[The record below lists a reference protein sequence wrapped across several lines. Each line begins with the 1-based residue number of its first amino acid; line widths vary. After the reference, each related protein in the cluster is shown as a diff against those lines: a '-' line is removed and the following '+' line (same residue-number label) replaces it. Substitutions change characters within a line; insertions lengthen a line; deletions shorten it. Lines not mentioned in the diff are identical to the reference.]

1 MKPSIL
7 IVDDEKSI
15 RDNLAKYL
23 SVDYTAYTA
32 ANGREAV
39 RELTENSD
47 IEVVL
52 SDMKMPGMD
61 GLELL
66 EKVRE
71 DNRDVVV
78 ILITGFSTIES
89 AVDAMRKGAYD
100 YLTKPIDL
108 NKLEITIKNAIENK
122 KLRSEN
128 ILLKQRIRE
137 KIDAATLVG
146 KSEGIKNILDLVD
159 RVSSTRA
166 TVLIQGESGTGKELV
181 ANIIHYNSLVADGPF
196 IKVNCSALA
205 EGVLE
210 SELFGHEKGAFTG
223 ALFMKKGRFELADRG
238 TLFLDEIGDIPPSI
252 QIKLLRFLQ
261 ESEFERVGGTRTLK
275 VDVRIVSATNKNLEQ
290 LVKEERFREDLFY
303 RLKVVTIDLPPLRE
317 RVEDVPLLVDY
328 HLKRFTEIHN
338 KPIKGISRE
347 AMKLIKSY
355 SWPGNIRE
363 LMNCIESAVV
373 MSIGGIIDMDSLPPF
388 MTAAQKDDVS
398 VKVVGNLFDIEKKA
412 ILEALDKH
420 RGNKAETARALGI
433 GLRTLYRK
441 LNQYGADSRAA
452 APEK

>member
-23 SVDYTAYTA
+23 SEDYTVYTA
-32 ANGREAV
+32 ANGRDAV
-39 RELTENSD
+39 RVLAENTH

-66 EKVRE
+66 DKVRE
-71 DNRDVVV
+71 DNKDAVV
-78 ILITGFSTIES
+78 ILVTGFSTIES
-89 AVDAMRKGAYD
+89 AVDAMRRGAYD

-128 ILLKQRIRE
+128 IILKHKIRE
-137 KIDAATLVG
+137 KIDSASLVG
-146 KSEGIKNILDLVD
+146 KSETIQEILGLID
-159 RVSSTRA
+159 RVSSTKA

-181 ANIIHYNSLVADGPF
+181 ANVIHYNSRVAEGPF
-196 IKVNCSALA
+196 IKVNCSAFA

-223 ALFMKKGRFELADRG
+223 AMYMKKGRFELADSG
-238 TLFLDEIGDIPPSI
+238 TLFLDEVGDLPLSI

-261 ESEFERVGGTRTLK
+261 ESEFERVGGTRTIK
-275 VDVRIVSATNKNLEQ
+275 VDVRIISATNKNLEQ
-290 LVKEERFREDLFY
+290 LVKVGRFRDDLFY
-303 RLKVVTIDLPPLRE
+303 RLKVVTIEVPPLRE
-317 RVEDVPLLVDY
+317 RKEDIPLLIDY
-328 HLKRFTEIHN
+328 HLKRFSEIHN
-338 KPIKGISRE
+338 KQVKEISRE
-347 AMKLIKSY
+347 AMKLLKSY
-355 SWPGNIRE
+355 NWHGNIRE

-373 MSIGGIIDMDSLPPF
+373 MNIGEIIDVDGLPPF
-388 MTAAQKDDVS
+388 MTIGQQNQALGPIS
-398 VKVVGNLFDIEKKA
+398 GNLFDIEKKA

-420 RGNKAETARALGI
+420 RGNKSETARVLGI

-441 LNQYGADSRAA
+441 LNLYGEL
-452 APEK
+452 P

>member
-23 SVDYTAYTA
+23 SMDYTAYTA
-32 ANGREAV
+32 ANGKDAV
-39 RELTENSD
+39 RLLAENSD
-47 IEVVL
+47 IEIVL

-66 EKVRE
+66 ERVRE
-71 DNRDVVV
+71 DNRELVV

-89 AVDAMRKGAYD
+89 AVDAMRGGAYD

-128 ILLKQRIRE
+128 TLLKQRIRE
-137 KIDAATLVG
+137 KIDATSLVG
-146 KSEGIKNILDLVD
+146 KSEGIKEILDLVN
-159 RVSSTRA
+159 RVSSTKA

-181 ANIIHYNSLVADGPF
+181 ANVLHYNSLVADGPF

-223 ALFMKKGRFELADRG
+223 AMYMKKGRFELADGG
-238 TLFLDEIGDIPPSI
+238 TLFLDEIGDLPPSI

-261 ESEFERVGGTRTLK
+261 ESEFERVGGTRTIK
-275 VDVRIVSATNKNLEQ
+275 VDVRIISATNKNLEQ
-290 LVKEERFREDLFY
+290 LVKEEKFRDDLFY
-303 RLKVVTIDLPPLRE
+303 RLKVVTIEVPPLRE
-317 RVEDVPLLVDY
+317 RREDIPLLIDY

-338 KPIKGISRE
+338 KQVKGITRE
-347 AMKLIKSY
+347 AMKLFKSY
-355 SWPGNIRE
+355 DWHGNIRE

-373 MSIGGIIDMDSLPPF
+373 MSIGEFIDVDSLPPF
-388 MTAAQKDDVS
+388 MTMEQKNQVPGMVS
-398 VKVVGNLFDIEKKA
+398 RNLFDIEKKA
-412 ILEALDKH
+412 ILEALEKH
-420 RGNKAETARALGI
+420 RGNKAETARSLGI

-441 LNQYGADSRAA
+441 LNQYGVDN
-452 APEK
+452 

>member
-32 ANGREAV
+32 ANGTEAI
-39 RELTENSD
+39 RELTANSD

-66 EKVRE
+66 QKIRE
-71 DNRDVVV
+71 DSRDVVV

-89 AVDAMRKGAYD
+89 AVDAMRRGAYD

-137 KIDAATLVG
+137 KIDATALVG
-146 KSEGIKNILDLVD
+146 KSEGIKNILGLVD
-159 RVSSTRA
+159 RVSSTKA

-181 ANIIHYNSLVADGPF
+181 ANVIHYNSLVADGPF

-223 ALFMKKGRFELADRG
+223 ALYMKKGRFELADGG
-238 TLFLDEIGDIPPSI
+238 TLFLDEIGDLPPSI

-275 VDVRIVSATNKNLEQ
+275 VDVRIISATNKNLEQ
-290 LVKEERFREDLFY
+290 LVKEEKFRDDLFY
-303 RLKVVTIDLPPLRE
+303 RLKVVTIDVPPLRE
-317 RVEDVPLLVDY
+317 RVEDIQPLLDY
-328 HLKRFTEIHN
+328 HLRRFTEIHN
-338 KPIKGISRE
+338 KQIKGISRE

-373 MSIGGIIDMDSLPPF
+373 MSIRDVIDVDSLPPF
-388 MTAAQKDDVS
+388 MIIGQKDQS
-398 VKVVGNLFDIEKKA
+398 SGKVVRNLFDIEKKA
-412 ILEALDKH
+412 ILEALDKS
-420 RGNKAETARALGI
+420 RGNKAEAARTLGI

-441 LNQYGADSRAA
+441 LTQYGVDS
-452 APEK
+452 

>member
-1 MKPSIL
+1 MKPSIM

-23 SVDYTAYTA
+23 SAEYTAYTA
-32 ANGREAV
+32 ANGNDAV
-39 RELTENSD
+39 KTLSENSD

-66 EKVRE
+66 EKLRE
-71 DNRDVVV
+71 DNKEVIV

-89 AVDAMRKGAYD
+89 AVDAMRRGAYD

-128 ILLKQRIRE
+128 ILLRQRIRE
-137 KIDAATLVG
+137 RIDATSLVG
-146 KSEGIKNILDLVD
+146 KSQGIKDIISLVD
-159 RVSSTRA
+159 RVSSTKA

-181 ANIIHYNSLVADGPF
+181 ANVIHYNSLVAHGPF

-223 ALFMKKGRFELADRG
+223 AMFMKKGRFELADGG
-238 TLFLDEIGDIPPSI
+238 TLFLDEIGDLPASI

-261 ESEFERVGGTRTLK
+261 ESEFERVGGTRTIK
-275 VDVRIVSATNKNLEQ
+275 VDVRIISATNKNLEQ
-290 LVKEERFREDLFY
+290 LVKEGKFRDDLFY
-303 RLKVVTIDLPPLRE
+303 RLKVVTIEVPPLRE
-317 RVEDVPLLVDY
+317 RREDIPLLIDF

-338 KPIKGISRE
+338 KQVSGISRE
-347 AMKLIKSY
+347 AMKLIRTY
-355 SWPGNIRE
+355 DWHGNIRE

-373 MSIGGIIDMDSLPPF
+373 MSIGDVIDVDSLPPF
-388 MTAAQKDDVS
+388 MTIGQKNQATGIAS
-398 VKVVGNLFDIEKKA
+398 RNLFDIEKKA
-412 ILEALDKH
+412 ILEALEKH
-420 RGNKAETARALGI
+420 RGNKAETARSLGI

-441 LNQYGADSRAA
+441 LHQYGV
-452 APEK
+452 ET